1 MAQAK
6 GVLPTKGDDRE
17 VLYRN
22 PQTCGYFV
30 GVRLVPDATRDQ
42 ALAWLATVS
51 TAIDTLVTRTPPD
64 DEYPRG
70 RKVAAVAAGFAAR
83 FFGRLNAPASTI
95 DTPVGLTPDAQP
107 SQGLFPGIA
116 ALDVDA
122 LFYIASVNETRVKE
136 FMSAVAES
144 SVVDAVTLERG
155 YQRSDE
161 TEPFGYQD
169 GVRNVRLSDR
179 SRVVYVHTE
188 QDQPDEPAWAD
199 GGTYMVFMKIV
210 QKPDAFQA
218 LPDDAARDAVIGRT
232 KDGTRLDL
240 VGQGIA
246 PHDEPSDVP
255 VGLPPTS
262 HVRKAGPR
270 GPHDDNEI
278 FRRGMPFMEVADGH
292 LQVGL
297 QFCSFQA
304 HPGQFDTIFNDWL
317 LNQQFPP
324 RDDNAA
330 IGSDALL
337 SGGFTEIRQAGLF
350 FVPPYHPE
358 GFVTALTPVVHRKQ
372 PTHGRLAVTKLVESN
387 TEPTRRFE
395 RGGFQFRITDANGVA
410 VPDSEFVTNSAGRGV
425 CPTELEIDKTYQLV
439 EASSPRTD
447 VGLTTLQF
455 VMDKPNKHLRVRN
468 QVQQPGGGYGS
479 R

>member
-6 GVLPTKGDDRE
+6 GVLPTKGDDRA

-22 PQTCGYFV
+22 PKTCGYFV
-30 GVRLVPDATRDQ
+30 GIRLVPDATRDQ
-42 ALAWLATVS
+42 ALDWLGTVS
-51 TAIDTLVTRTPPD
+51 TAIDTLVTRTAPD
-64 DEYPRG
+64 DEYPKG
-70 RKVAAVAAGFAAR
+70 RKVAAVAAGFAAG
-83 FFGRLNAPASTI
+83 FFDRLNSTASTI
-95 DTPVGLTPDAQP
+95 EPPVGLTPDAQP
-107 SQGLFPGIA
+107 AQGLFPGVA

-122 LFYIASVNETRVKE
+122 LFYIASVSETRVKE

-144 SVVDAVTLERG
+144 PLVDTVTLERG

-161 TEPFGYQD
+161 TEPFGYKD

-188 QDQPDEPAWAD
+188 HDQPDEPAWAD

-210 QKPDAFQA
+210 QKPAVFQA
-218 LPDDAARDAVIGRT
+218 LADDAARDTVIGRT

-246 PHDEPSDVP
+246 PHDEPNDVP

-304 HPGQFDTIFNDWL
+304 NPGQFDTIFNDWL

-324 RDDNAA
+324 RDDNATV
-330 IGSDALL
+330 GSDALL
-337 SGGFTEIRQAGLF
+337 SGGFTEIREAGLF
-350 FVPPYHPE
+350 FVPPYHPD
-358 GFVTALTPVVHRKQ
+358 GLVAALTPAVRRK
-372 PTHGRLAVTKLVESN
+372 PPSHGRLAISKFVESS

-395 RGGFQFRITDANGVA
+395 RGGFQFRVTDASGVA
-410 VPDSEFVTNSAGRGV
+410 VPNSEFETNSAGRGV
-425 CPTELEIDKTYQLV
+425 CPAELEIGQTYQLV
-439 EASSPRTD
+439 EASSPRPD

-455 VMDKPNKHLRVRN
+455 VMDKPNKNLRVTN
-468 QVQQPGGGYGS
+468 QVQPGGGYGN